1 MSIDVIA
8 VGEAEVKL
16 LEGIGEGQFSET
28 KATEVSPSKMA
39 KGLSAF
45 ANTDGGDVYV
55 GIDEL
60 LIGGGV
66 KKCQWR
72 GFKDVEA
79 ANRHLQAFERLF
91 PLGAGFQYEFLRS
104 DKRSGLVLHIEVSRT
119 PGIVKTRTEFSSVR
133 KSL

>member
-45 ANTDGGDVYV
+45 ANTDGSDVYV
-55 GIDEL
+55 GIDECL
-60 LIGGGV
+60 LAAASRSASGVGSKTWKQQIGT
-66 KKCQWR
+66 
-72 GFKDVEA
+72 
-79 ANRHLQAFERLF
+79 
-91 PLGAGFQYEFLRS
+91 S
-104 DKRSGLVLHIEVSRT
+104 KRSNDCFLSAPVFST
-119 PGIVKTRTEFSSVR
+119 SFCAATRDRAFSSTHPSESDPWHR
-133 KSL
+133 KD